1 MGRLTPSFRTVY
13 SEVLDELRKEMRN
26 CFVDVNH
33 KDAFDLLYM
42 RPGVR
47 KRQRWE
53 IQRYQ
58 QFLINSAW
66 LLISTPEN

>member
-1 MGRLTPSFRTVY
+1 MIIRTVC

-33 KDAFDLLYM
+33 KEAFDLLYREAW
-42 RPGVR
+42 RPEEE
-47 KRQRWE
+47 QQWE
-53 IQRYQ
+53 IQRYR

-66 LLISTPEN
+66 LLILTLEN